1 MYDPSWE
8 LHRRFYSAVGRHMNP
23 GGLVLIVEQTRG
35 SDPELFEEMIRAGG
49 GEPRAVHPGTDI
61 HGEPNGLYYQLSEW
75 PGVSGSRG
83 SGRRIGSRRPTPS
96 AGSPEPV
103 SHPCP

>member
-1 MYDPSWE
+1 MYDPNWE
-8 LHRRFYSAVGRHMNP
+8 LHRRFYAAVGRHMNP

-35 SDPELFEEMIRAGG
+35 SDPEVFEEMIRTGG
-49 GEPRAVHPGTDI
+49 GEPRAVHAGTDI

-83 SGRRIGSRRPTPS
+83 SGGRFGSRRSTPS
-96 AGSPEPV
+96 AESREPV
-103 SHPCP
+103 SRPH